1 MKPKIDM
8 PANIVIFKD
17 VCNKLYLSSRLL
29 EHNKAGKII
38 YEDGYGEVINMVL
51 TVPKYSRLVA
61 DGCTLAE
68 VGYILGLTRERIR
81 QYEDNVTGSS
91 GRAGKLMSLK
101 DLGAFSTKRE
111 KLNAM
116 NELKE
121 EARKT

>member
-1 MKPKIDM
+1 M

-17 VCNKLYLSSRLL
+17 VCTKLYLNSRLL
-29 EHNKAGKII
+29 ERNKTGKII
-38 YEDGYGEVINMVL
+38 HDDGYGEVINMIL
-51 TVPKYSRLVA
+51 TVPRYSRLVA

-91 GRAGKLMSLK
+91 GRTGKLMSLK

>member
-1 MKPKIDM
+1 M

-17 VCNKLYLSSRLL
+17 VCTKLYLNSRLL

-81 QYEDNVTGSS
+81 QYEDNIIGSS
-91 GRAGKLMSLK
+91 DRAGKLMFLN

-121 EARKT
+121 EARRT